1 MHQHSTDQLV
11 CNNSGLSPKHAIC
24 HIRDSIVG
32 VNRFKQSPIR
42 SYCSQSK
49 LLAQSL
55 VLIDLNKRL
64 LEANILNQNY
74 QIQTNS
80 NQELKHSRYK
90 THPKYAAPMSLL
102 SRKGVLVGKLDPKKP
117 SEFKQ
122 IYINSC
128 LFLKIDPDTLTP
140 KQSRP
145 WQTFVIRTKN
155 KGYLDPNVM
164 NPQLK
169 FVFFVFGTNLA
180 QLTT

>member
-1 MHQHSTDQLV
+1 MLTPLQLLFFRKFMGVLQVILPYSNYCKAVTTSILATQMHQHSTDQLV

-55 VLIDLNKRL
+55 VLIDLNKRQ

-90 THPKYAAPMSLL
+90 THPKYAAPFSLL
-102 SRKGVLVGKLDPKKP
+102 SRKGVLVGG
-117 SEFKQ
+117 
-122 IYINSC
+122 
-128 LFLKIDPDTLTP
+128 
-140 KQSRP
+140 
-145 WQTFVIRTKN
+145 IR
-155 KGYLDPNVM
+155 
-164 NPQLK
+164 
-169 FVFFVFGTNLA
+169 
-180 QLTT
+180 